1 MIEVQQFNSISG
13 KYRRAF
19 IAEAVKNLSRES
31 SCCTSTDFNRQK
43 KTKRVWDI
51 RVILEAQLVSC
62 NQSMS
67 VVTRHLLPRCTCC
80 CGTFV
85 YTFESTS
92 LLLQPHSQFVR
103 GENVV
108 KIPVHY

>member
-1 MIEVQQFNSISG
+1 
-13 KYRRAF
+13 
-19 IAEAVKNLSRES
+19 
-31 SCCTSTDFNRQK
+31 
-43 KTKRVWDI
+43 
-51 RVILEAQLVSC
+51 
-62 NQSMS
+62 MS
-67 VVTRHLLPRCTCC
+67 VVTRHLLPRRACR

-108 KIPVHY
+108 KIPVHHFNYEYEKDSNENNKKSEFGVASKTTFLSLMV